1 VVFTQSGSSAR
12 LVSQERPQ
20 VPILA
25 FTNDRA
31 VYHQLALCWG
41 VTPLMCE
48 FRPTTDEQLVALQDA
63 LLSGGY
69 ASVGDTV
76 AIMGSLPV
84 MQRARTNFLK
94 LHRISAST

>member
-1 VVFTQSGSSAR
+1 
-12 LVSQERPQ
+12 
-20 VPILA
+20 
-25 FTNDRA
+25 
-31 VYHQLALCWG
+31 
-41 VTPLMCE
+41 MCE
-48 FRPTTDEQLVALQDA
+48 FRPTTDEQLVALQAA

-76 AIMGSLPV
+76 VIMGSVPV